1 MLKQCKPI
9 KCLIAFGVYCV
20 LTVLAFSQT
29 KPTVQRVAVLGNER
43 GIQVQI
49 TASQPIATESQLLT
63 DPDRLVIDF
72 PGAAPG
78 TQLRGLAVN
87 QGGIK
92 TVRVGLLTADPPTT
106 RIVVDLSAASPYEIV
121 PSGNSVMLKVG
132 AGDVEIAGKNPLP
145 KQPVTTEGPATVP
158 RATVPAANLPISAPA
173 PNLQVNFQRGEL
185 TVHAKKATLA
195 EVLYAIQQRTGA
207 DIPIPAGAEQEQVV
221 ADAGPG
227 PAKDVLTALLT
238 GTRFNFIVVGSDQ
251 NDGGLRSVILSP
263 KSDLGTSMP
272 AGMQPV
278 TPVAQEQDVPD
289 VPQEQVQLP
298 PPDAPPAPPMQPNE
312 FPAQPPPEV
321 MQGQQLNQGQPNV
334 NQAPTDQPQQSTG
347 PGQPPVESVPDE
359 NAPPPD
365 EQ

>member
-1 MLKQCKPI
+1 MLKQCKPT

-49 TASQPIATESQLLT
+49 TASQPIATESQLLM

-92 TVRVGLLTADPPTT
+92 TVRVGLFNADPPTT
-106 RIVVDLSAASPYEIV
+106 RIVVDLSNASPYEIV
-121 PSGNSVMLKVG
+121 PNGNSVILKVG
-132 AGDVEIAGKNPLP
+132 AGDVEIAGKKALP
-145 KQPVTTEGPATVP
+145 KQPVTTEAPRPTVP
-158 RATVPAANLPISAPA
+158 TSAPA

-185 TVHAKKATLA
+185 TVHAQKATLA

-278 TPVAQEQDVPD
+278 TPVTQEQDVPD

-321 MQGQQLNQGQPNV
+321 MQGQQPNQGQPNS
-334 NQAPTDQPQQSTG
+334 NHAPTDQPQQSTG

-359 NAPPPD
+359 NPPPPD

>member
-1 MLKQCKPI
+1 MLKQCKPT
-9 KCLIAFGVYCV
+9 KCLIAFGVYSV
-20 LTVLAFSQT
+20 LTVLAFSQS

-49 TASQPIATESQLLT
+49 TASQPIATESQLLM

-92 TVRVGLLTADPPTT
+92 TVRVGLFNADPPTT

-121 PSGNSVMLKVG
+121 PSGNSVILKVG
-132 AGDVEIAGKNPLP
+132 AGDVEIAGKKALP
-145 KQPVTTEGPATVP
+145 KQPVTTEAPRPTVP
-158 RATVPAANLPISAPA
+158 TSAPA

-185 TVHAKKATLA
+185 TVHAQKATLA

-278 TPVAQEQDVPD
+278 TPVTQEQDVPD

-298 PPDAPPAPPMQPNE
+298 PPDVPPPPPMQPNE

-321 MQGQQLNQGQPNV
+321 MQGQQPNQGQPTSNH
-334 NQAPTDQPQQSTG
+334 APSDQPQQSTG

-359 NAPPPD
+359 NPPPPD

>member
-1 MLKQCKPI
+1 MLKQRKTI
-9 KCLIAFGVYCV
+9 KCLIAFTVYSV
-20 LTVLAFSQT
+20 LTASAFSQA

-49 TASQPIATESQLLT
+49 TASQPIATQSQLLM

-92 TVRVGLLTADPPTT
+92 TVRVGLFNADPPTT

-121 PSGNSVMLKVG
+121 PNGNSVILKVG
-132 AGDVEIAGKNPLP
+132 AGDVEIAGKNPLA
-145 KQPVTTEGPATVP
+145 KQPVSTEAPRPTVAT
-158 RATVPAANLPISAPA
+158 SAPS

-185 TVHAKKATLA
+185 TVHAQKATLA

-278 TPVAQEQDVPD
+278 TPVTQEQDVPD

-298 PPDAPPAPPMQPNE
+298 PPDAPPPPPMQPNE

-321 MQGQQLNQGQPNV
+321 MQGQQPNQGQPNS
-334 NQAPTDQPQQSTG
+334 NHAPTDQPQQSTG
-347 PGQPPVESVPDE
+347 PGQPPVESLPDE
-359 NAPPPD
+359 NPPPPD